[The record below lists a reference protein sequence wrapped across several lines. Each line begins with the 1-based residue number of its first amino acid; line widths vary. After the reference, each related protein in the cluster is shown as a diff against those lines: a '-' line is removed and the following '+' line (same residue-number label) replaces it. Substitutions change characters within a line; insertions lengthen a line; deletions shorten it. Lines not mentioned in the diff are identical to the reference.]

1 MCNKIKPEEL
11 VNITVS
17 AYIAMDDNGHWYA
30 HESKPI
36 LKKENGEPCGV
47 YE

>member
-1 MCNKIKPEEL
+1 MCDKIKPEEL
-11 VNITVS
+11 VKFTKYP
-17 AYIAMDDNGHWYA
+17 YIAMDDNKHWYV